1 MVTGDDKGRHR
12 NHPARAGMGTAG
24 GNPAAVRIRV
34 RQAGGHGRV
43 KAGLC
48 GQWCGGSEDIESIPM
63 HLRGL
68 RRRCKAG

>member
-34 RQAGGHGRV
+34 WQAGGHGRV

-48 GQWCGGSEDIESIPM
+48 DLGGGVSADSDGIPT

-68 RRRCKAG
+68 RRRCKTG